1 LDDEK
6 PIGDGKIKFMNA
18 IDGKPIQNSY
28 LPLDNY
34 KDFKVFME
42 E

>member
-1 LDDEK
+1 
-6 PIGDGKIKFMNA
+6 MNA
-18 IDGKPIQNSY
+18 IDSKPIENSY

-34 KDFKVFME
+34 KDFKKFME